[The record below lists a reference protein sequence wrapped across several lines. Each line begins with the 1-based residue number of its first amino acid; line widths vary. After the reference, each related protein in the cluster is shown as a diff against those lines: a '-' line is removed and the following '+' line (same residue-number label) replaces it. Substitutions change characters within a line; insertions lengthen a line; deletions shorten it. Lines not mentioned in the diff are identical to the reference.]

1 MPTQMTYTSLL
12 ADLRDYLE
20 RGWTADSDPV
30 VFDQLPKLI
39 NGGERRIV
47 RELKILGI
55 QDVLTSTMAAGT
67 AIYAK
72 PDGWR
77 ETVSINYGA
86 GTGNNTQRLLFPR
99 SYEYIKSYAPDI
111 TVQAA
116 PEFYADDY
124 HERNWIFAPTP
135 DAAYPYEVLCY
146 RMADMLD
153 ETNETNWLTDNV
165 PELLRY
171 ASLLESAPLL
181 KNDERVAVWQSFYD
195 RHASATSG
203 EDLQRILDR
212 AAERRRN

>member
-1 MPTQMTYTSLL
+1 MPVQMTYSSLL
-12 ADLRDYLE
+12 KDLRDYLE
-20 RGWTADSDPV
+20 RGWTSASDPV
-30 VFDQLPKLI
+30 IYTQLPKLI
-39 NGGERRIV
+39 NGAERRIV

-55 QDVLTSTMAAGT
+55 QNVLTSTMTAGT

-77 ETVSINYGA
+77 ETVSMNYGA
-86 GTGNNTQRLLFPR
+86 GTSNNTQTPLFPR

-111 TVQAA
+111 TVQDA

-124 HERNWIFAPTP
+124 HDTHWIFAPTP

-146 RMADMLD
+146 RLPDLWD
-153 ETNETNWLTDNV
+153 STNETNWLTENV

-171 ASLLESAPLL
+171 AALLESAPLL

-212 AAERRRN
+212 SAQRRRN

>member
-1 MPTQMTYTSLL
+1 MAIQMTYSSLL
-12 ADLRDYLE
+12 TDLRDYLE
-20 RGWTADSDPV
+20 RGWTSASDPI

-39 NGGERRIV
+39 NGGERRIA

-86 GTGNNTQRLLFPR
+86 GTNNNTQTPLFPR

-111 TVQAA
+111 TAQAA

-124 HERNWIFAPTP
+124 HDRSWIFAPTP

-146 RMADMLD
+146 RLMDLLD
-153 ETNETNWLTDNV
+153 TTNETNWLTENV

-171 ASLLESAPLL
+171 AALLESAPLL
-181 KNDERVAVWQSFYD
+181 KNDERVATWQSFYD
-195 RHASATSG
+195 RHASATNG
-203 EDLQRILDR
+203 EDMQRILDR
-212 AAERRRN
+212 TTQRRRN